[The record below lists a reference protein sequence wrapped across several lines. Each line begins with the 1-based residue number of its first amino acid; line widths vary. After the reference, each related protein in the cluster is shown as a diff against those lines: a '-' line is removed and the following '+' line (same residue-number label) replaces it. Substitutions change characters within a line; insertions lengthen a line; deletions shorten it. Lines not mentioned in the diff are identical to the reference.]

1 MNISICSFPLDTYSC
16 TEVLILIFNS
26 FFFLIYIY
34 IFYFYFYFFITVNFL
49 CILLHLHY
57 PLSVFFLH
65 FSTRYV
71 FCLFRPRHIKAKNPT
86 GENLLG
92 NKPVLIVIQR
102 LVKICASFITDF
114 GRQHWWI
121 IQVHNILCWRQ
132 RTFYSHG
139 LNCFKP
145 VQLINKNNI
154 KSLNQSTKQN
164 LTLTPL
170 MKLEDCNIHQLRF
183 FLSLLPPSAFYLFHP
198 SSFSSLLITFIFSP
212 LFCLHCSF
220 LTVHLSTCHLSS
232 C

>member
-1 MNISICSFPLDTYSC
+1 M
-16 TEVLILIFNS
+16 
-26 FFFLIYIY
+26 
-34 IFYFYFYFFITVNFL
+34 NFL

-170 MKLEDCNIHQLRF
+170 MKLEDCNNSDSF
-183 FLSLLPPSAFYLFHP
+183 FLC
-198 SSFSSLLITFIFSP
+198 
-212 LFCLHCSF
+212 CLHLLSICSIHHHF
-220 LTVHLSTCHLSS
+220 LLYSSPSFFPLCFVYIVHF
-232 C
+232 